1 MMPVIS
7 RRQRDSRCY
16 KRIVTVESLSE
27 LIATPVPTFLQR
39 SRFRLT
45 PTANALPEPL
55 ASSQTYRLSHSSV
68 SLIERLQLFFNQ
80 TWRAGLISIGRL
92 YEMS

>member
-16 KRIVTVESLSE
+16 KRIVTVESLSKP
-27 LIATPVPTFLQR
+27 IATPVPTFLKR

-45 PTANALPEPL
+45 LTAVALYEPL
-55 ASSQTYRLSHSSV
+55 ILRQNVLPHSRFSQ
-68 SLIERLQLFFNQ
+68 FD
-80 TWRAGLISIGRL
+80 
-92 YEMS
+92 